1 MRNTT
6 PSLNGHRLL
15 ERRDFLAHLSSG
27 LSGVALLSLLAEQG
41 LSAERKPWR
50 PDIQSQTPLAAR
62 PPHFTP
68 KAKRILHIFCSGAC
82 SHLDTWDY
90 KPELIKRH
98 GQPLPGGKEI
108 VTFQGA
114 NGNLTKSPYIFRQR
128 GQCGKYTSDLLP
140 RLGALVDEMCFIHSM
155 TAKSNTH
162 GPAESQ
168 MNTGFTL
175 EGFPSM
181 GAWVSY
187 ALGTVNRDLPAFVAI
202 PDPRGVPQIGPANW
216 SNGFLPAVFQGTAFN
231 ADKPIANLARPSSV
245 SPQTEHDAGDFLR
258 LLNDEHLKRDPG
270 DSELR
275 ARIASYELAA
285 RMQLSAP
292 EVSDLSRES
301 KATHDRYGTTHRN
314 PLLAGFARNCLLARR
329 LLERGVRFV
338 QVFNGAYAMG
348 EGVGNWDG
356 HKQLKIDYDKHGP
369 ILDRPAA
376 SLLSDLK
383 SRGLLD
389 DTLVV
394 WSTEFGRMPTFQ
406 KGAQGRDHNP
416 KGFTV
421 WLAGAGVKKAY
432 SHGATDEFGHQAVE
446 KVATIYD
453 FHATILHL
461 LGLDHERLT
470 FYHNGIERRLT
481 DVHGHVIRDILAHP
495 ADKTEPRP

>member
-1 MRNTT
+1 MNATL
-6 PSLNGHRLL
+6 SSMGHRLL
-15 ERRDFLAHLSSG
+15 DRRSFLAHLGDG
-27 LSGVALLSLLAEQG
+27 LGGVALLGLLAEQG
-41 LSAERKPWR
+41 LAAASKPWR
-50 PDIQSQTPLAAR
+50 PHMLPQSPLAAR
-62 PPHFTP
+62 PAHFAP
-68 KAKRILHIFCSGAC
+68 KAKRIVHIFCSGAC

-90 KPELIKRH
+90 KPELIARD
-98 GQPLPGGKEI
+98 GQPLPGGDKL

-114 NGNLTKSPYIFRQR
+114 NGGLAKSPYRFRQR

-140 RLGALVDEMCFIHSM
+140 RLGACVDEMCFIHSM

-168 MNTGFTL
+168 MNTGFTQ

-181 GAWVSY
+181 GAWIGY
-187 ALGTVNRDLPAFVAI
+187 ALGTENRDLPAFVAI

-216 SNGFLPAVFQGTAFN
+216 SNGFLPAVFQGVAVN
-231 ADKPIANLARPSSV
+231 ADKPIPNLARPALLA
-245 SPQTEHDAGDFLR
+245 PRADAAASDFLK
-258 LLNDEHLKRDPG
+258 LLNDEHLKRNPG
-270 DSELR
+270 DSELS
-275 ARIASYELAA
+275 ARIASYELAG

-292 EVSDLSRES
+292 EAGDLTRES
-301 KATHDRYGTTHRN
+301 KAVHDLYGTTHKN
-314 PLLAGFARNCLLARR
+314 PVLAAFARNCLLARR
-329 LLERGVRFV
+329 FLERGVRFV
-338 QVFNGAYAMG
+338 QIFNGAYAMG
-348 EGVGNWDG
+348 EGAGNWDG
-356 HKQLKIDYDKHGP
+356 HRRLKADYDRHGP

-376 SLLSDLK
+376 ALLTDLK

-389 DTLVV
+389 DTLLV

-432 SHGATDEFGHQAVE
+432 SHGATDEFGYQAVE

-453 FHATILHL
+453 FHATILRL

-470 FYHNGIERRLT
+470 FYHNGTERRLT
-481 DVHGHVIRDILAHP
+481 DVHGRVITDILD
-495 ADKTEPRP
+495 DKKS

>member
-1 MRNTT
+1 MNPA
-6 PSLNGHRLL
+6 PSLVGHQLL
-15 ERRDFLAHLSSG
+15 DRRNFLGHLGSG
-27 LSGVALLSLLAEQG
+27 LGGVALVTLLAEQG

-50 PDIQSQTPLAAR
+50 PAIQPETPLAAR
-62 PPHFTP
+62 TAHFAP
-68 KAKRILHIFCSGAC
+68 RAKRVVHIFCSGAC
-82 SHLDTWDY
+82 SQLDTWDY
-90 KPELIKRH
+90 KPALIQYH
-98 GQPLPGGKEI
+98 GKPLPGGKDL
-108 VTFQGA
+108 VTFQGT
-114 NGNLTKSPYIFRQR
+114 NGNLTKSPYAFRQR

-140 RLGALVDEMCFIHSM
+140 HLGACVDEMCFLHSM

-216 SNGFLPAVFQGTAFN
+216 SNGFLPAVFQGTAFS
-231 ADKPIANLARPSSV
+231 ADKPIPNLARPTQV
-245 SPQTEHDAGDFLR
+245 APQTERDVRAFLR
-258 LLNDEHLKRDPG
+258 LLNDEHLQRNPG
-270 DSELR
+270 DTELS

-301 KATHDRYGTTHRN
+301 KATHELYGTTHRN
-314 PLLAGFARNCLLARR
+314 PNLAGFARNCLLARR

-356 HKQLKIDYDKHGP
+356 HKQLKIDYDRHGP
-369 ILDRPAA
+369 ILDQPAA
-376 SLLSDLK
+376 ALLKDLK
-383 SRGLLD
+383 NRGLLD

-406 KGAQGRDHNP
+406 RGAQGRDHNP

-432 SHGATDEFGHQAVE
+432 SHGATDEFGYQAVE

-461 LGLDHERLT
+461 LGLEHERLT

-481 DVHGHVIRDILAHP
+481 DVHGHVIMDILA
-495 ADKTEPRP
+495 